1 MHEKCHVG
9 MECVTRPECA
19 RMAKTEHKGSDAQV
33 SIVAAA
39 GLVTNHKMSRHGRC
53 QAIGPIR

>member
-9 MECVTRPECA
+9 MECVTWPECA
-19 RMAKTEHKGSDAQV
+19 RVAKTEHKGSDAQV

-39 GLVTNHKMSRHGRC
+39 GPCHKSQDV
-53 QAIGPIR
+53 QA